1 MGVGVDPVATGIAM
15 VKGAMEITGIG
26 GDPQAVHPK
35 IEPGV
40 VFRMVVD
47 PTNAPRE
54 AGVVHPVVV
63 AAVQG
68 GNVPELLVTGDRVP
82 AAAVQGGVIQEVPV
96 PDPFEEMPNE
106 QIGAGTA
113 SDAPMEDIVDP
124 NQLDPNQL
132 DSRPDDAMTTAAPA
146 RAVSAI
152 VPTDPWTGIVD
163 TSVSPIGVNPEMNVH
178 QRGLATEHRQA
189 GRSVSID
196 QPLRN
201 NPRPQLRRLRRMI

>member
-1 MGVGVDPVATGIAM
+1 MDPVATGIAM
-15 VKGAMEITGIG
+15 VKGAMEITDIG

-54 AGVVHPVVV
+54 AWVVHPVVV

-68 GNVPELLVTGDRVP
+68 G
-82 AAAVQGGVIQEVPV
+82 AIQEVPV

-113 SDAPMEDIVDP
+113 SDAPMEDIV
-124 NQLDPNQL
+124 DPNQL